1 MSEKDC
7 QHNRWQS
14 FIFLQKIRIY
24 QSGVEISIIILKGH
38 SMGVSVFCGEGG
50 EPGLEFGGVF

>member
-24 QSGVEISIIILKGH
+24 QSVLK
-38 SMGVSVFCGEGG
+38 SQLLF
-50 EPGLEFGGVF
+50 